1 MYSGVPQKNNTFTI
15 SNYIPSIS
23 KEKNKTYYTF
33 NNENKNELEKALLNW
48 SNNSSNK
55 KNVLTDTENTVMGDY
70 TVSKGKDKRG
80 EYISYYDKWDLEPKD
95 FGKPFEMYD
104 RIYTRKQGDKYV
116 KMNYTDDELSKLNP
130 DKKNFDT
137 LALQRELTNR
147 GYSLPKSA
155 KSDGTL
161 DGILGDE
168 TKQALLDYQ
177 SKNKKM
183 YGGKLL
189 PSINKL

>member
-1 MYSGVPQKNNTFTI
+1 MS
-15 SNYIPSIS
+15 
-23 KEKNKTYYTF
+23 
-33 NNENKNELEKALLNW
+33 
-48 SNNSSNK
+48 
-55 KNVLTDTENTVMGDY
+55 
-70 TVSKGKDKRG
+70 
-80 EYISYYDKWDLEPKD
+80 
-95 FGKPFEMYD
+95 
-104 RIYTRKQGDKYV
+104 
-116 KMNYTDDELSKLNP
+116 NYTDEELSKLNP

-161 DGILGDE
+161 DGILGEE